1 MIETTTEQINKI
13 VAAIKSKKIYGN
25 EAVWNFLITSILS
38 NSSLQKDYFQLFCD
52 VSIPMT
58 SNYDIWF
65 ESEPLSPRTKKR
77 GYSEGN
83 TKLDIA
89 FGSIQ
94 KRPKTACGIKY
105 NQHNKDSWV
114 CFIEGKFFS
123 DSSGEITHDS
133 SKNQITR
140 VIENLLCFQGED
152 MLPKKIYFALL
163 TPKKYLNNLDRDYCR
178 KFEEYKNHENILR
191 DIESSRIPKR
201 MNKDWKYPDNLE
213 ERVKLLT
220 INWLTYEMIIEK
232 EFNIPELNVINLKN
246 DHQNDLKLNKI
257 LSDLANEL

>member
-1 MIETTTEQINKI
+1 MIKTTKEQKCKI
-13 VAAIKSKKIYGN
+13 MKAIESDNIYGN
-25 EAVWNFLITSILS
+25 EAVWNFLIAYILS
-38 NSSLQKDYFQLFCD
+38 NPLSQKKYFPSFCD
-52 VSIPMT
+52 ASVLMN

-94 KRPKTACGIKY
+94 KRIKTACGIKY

-123 DSSGEITHDS
+123 DSSGKIAHDS

-152 MLPKKIYFALL
+152 MFPKKIYFVLL
-163 TPKKYLNNLDRDYCR
+163 TPENYLNNLDRDYCR
-178 KFEEYKNHENILR
+178 KFEEYKNHDNILR
-191 DIESSRIPKR
+191 DIESSCIPKR
-201 MNKDWKYPDNLE
+201 INKDWKYPDNIE

-220 INWLTYEMIIEK
+220 LNWITYEDIIGR
-232 EFNIPELNVINLKN
+232 EFNITNL
-246 DHQNDLKLNKI
+246 DLTNLSNKQKQFFSDKLDECMAYCK
-257 LSDLANEL
+257 